1 MRRRVARI
9 KAVQALYQVE
19 MTDEPVDSA
28 INNVLEE
35 DEKSDAYLET
45 VVQGVVDHLDELDDV
60 LQASMDNWTLD
71 RLARVDRAILRIALY
86 EIMYSDDVPVNVG
99 INEAIEIAR
108 GFSIDEE
115 AGKFVNGVLSNAAKR
130 LEEDA

>member
-1 MRRRVARI
+1 MKRRVARI

-19 MTDEPVDSA
+19 MTDEPIDSA
-28 INNVLEE
+28 INNVLQDNEVT
-35 DEKSDAYLET
+35 DPYLES

-60 LQASMDNWTLD
+60 LQASMDNWAID

-108 GFSIDEE
+108 GFSSDEE

>member
-1 MRRRVARI
+1 MKRRVARI

-19 MTDEPVDSA
+19 MTDEPIDSA
-28 INNVLEE
+28 IKNVLQENE
-35 DEKSDAYLET
+35 TIDPYLES

-60 LQASMDNWTLD
+60 LQASMDNWAID

-86 EIMYSDDVPVNVG
+86 EIMYSEDVPVNVG

-108 GFSIDEE
+108 GFSSDEE
-115 AGKFVNGVLSNAAKR
+115 AGKFVNGVLSNAVER